1 MEKAAP
7 LRGLAGFRVRRRGK
21 LGLVLRVIEVS
32 MFSTKA
38 RRVFQLDG
46 LNGGVLSIA
55 EKPAEGRVLL
65 VISQG
70 DQEVQIALNKDDF
83 EELAG
88 LKYSLRFS
96 VPEQPQAEP
105 TLKAVA

>member
-1 MEKAAP
+1 MFIQP
-7 LRGLAGFRVRRRGK
+7 PRR
-21 LGLVLRVIEVS
+21 I
-32 MFSTKA
+32 
-38 RRVFQLDG
+38 FQLDG
-46 LNGGVLSIA
+46 INGGILSIA
-55 EKPAEGRVLL
+55 ERPDEGRVLL

-70 DQEVQIALNKDDF
+70 EKETQLALNRAAF
-83 EELAG
+83 MELAD

>member
-1 MEKAAP
+1 MFMQP
-7 LRGLAGFRVRRRGK
+7 PRR
-21 LGLVLRVIEVS
+21 I
-32 MFSTKA
+32 
-38 RRVFQLDG
+38 FQLDG
-46 LNGGVLSIA
+46 INGGILSIA
-55 EKPAEGRVLL
+55 ERPDEGRVLL

-70 DQEVQIALNKDDF
+70 DKETQIALNRAAF
-83 EELAG
+83 MELAD

>member
-1 MEKAAP
+1 MFMQP
-7 LRGLAGFRVRRRGK
+7 PRR
-21 LGLVLRVIEVS
+21 I
-32 MFSTKA
+32 
-38 RRVFQLDG
+38 FQLDG
-46 LNGGVLSIA
+46 INGGILSIA
-55 EKPAEGRVLL
+55 ERPDEGRVLL

-70 DQEVQIALNKDDF
+70 EKETQLALNRAAF
-83 EELAG
+83 MELAD

>member
-1 MEKAAP
+1 MFIQP
-7 LRGLAGFRVRRRGK
+7 PRR
-21 LGLVLRVIEVS
+21 I
-32 MFSTKA
+32 
-38 RRVFQLDG
+38 FQLDG
-46 LNGGVLSIA
+46 INGGILSIA
-55 EKPAEGRVLL
+55 ERPVEGRVLL

-70 DQEVQIALNKDDF
+70 EKETQLALNRAAF
-83 EELAG
+83 MELAD

>member
-1 MEKAAP
+1 MFMQP
-7 LRGLAGFRVRRRGK
+7 PRR
-21 LGLVLRVIEVS
+21 I
-32 MFSTKA
+32 
-38 RRVFQLDG
+38 FQLDG
-46 LNGGVLSIA
+46 INGGILSIA
-55 EKPAEGRVLL
+55 ERPDEGRVLL

-70 DQEVQIALNKDDF
+70 EKETQIALNRAAF
-83 EELAG
+83 MELAD